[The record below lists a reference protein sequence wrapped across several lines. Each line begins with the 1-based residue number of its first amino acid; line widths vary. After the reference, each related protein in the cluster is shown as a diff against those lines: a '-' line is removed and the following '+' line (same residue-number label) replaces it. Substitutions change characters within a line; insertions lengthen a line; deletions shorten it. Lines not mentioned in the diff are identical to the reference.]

1 MKKYYPTP
9 TQVKFYDRNEK
20 RWIGGIGY
28 RDEIICGEC
37 GSIIEV
43 DDLEENEVVDYP
55 PESWIDFEEIVR
67 EE

>member
-1 MKKYYPTP
+1 MKKFYPIP
-9 TQVKFYDRNEK
+9 TQLKFYDRDKK

-37 GSIIEV
+37 GGVIKV
-43 DDLEENEVVDYP
+43 DDLEENEVVNYP